1 MTQHDIT
8 VLALFDL
15 SHTIAADYLA
25 KLTYPWEALPYI
37 KEWIIALGKTL
48 DPAEYD
54 EIAPQVW
61 VAKSAEIAPS
71 ALIEAPAIIGP
82 RSKIRHCAYIRPSA
96 LIGAD
101 VTVGNSTEIKNAIL
115 FDGVQVP
122 HYNYVG
128 DSILGHRAHLG
139 GGALLSNFRSDGGNI
154 TVRGEGFDIPTG
166 MRKVG
171 AMIGDFGEI
180 GAAAVLNPG
189 TVVGRRAIVYPM
201 VAVRGAAPEQTIYKE
216 RGNIVPRKL

>member
-1 MTQHDIT
+1 MIQQDIT
-8 VLALFDL
+8 VFALFDL
-15 SHTIAADYLA
+15 SHTAAAEYLSA
-25 KLTYPWEALPYI
+25 CTYPWEALPHI
-37 KEWIIALGKTL
+37 KEWILALGPTL

-54 EIAPQVW
+54 EIAPAVW
-61 VAKSAEIAPS
+61 VAKSAEVAPS
-71 ALIEAPAIIGP
+71 ASIEGPAIIGP
-82 RSKIRHCAYIRPSA
+82 HSKIRHCAYIRPCA

-139 GGALLSNFRSDGGNI
+139 AGAILSNFRSDGGNV
-154 TVRGEGFDIPTG
+154 TVRGEGFAIPTG
-166 MRKVG
+166 MRKMG

-180 GAAAVLNPG
+180 GAGAVLNPG
-189 TVVGRRAIVYPM
+189 TVIGRRAIVYPL
-201 VAVRGAAPEQTIYKE
+201 VAVRGAVPEQTICKDC
-216 RGNIVPRKL
+216 GNIVPRKL